1 MSGIPLFLWV
11 DEKKVTLIFQLCV
24 LWYFLAGRRYEQSE
38 QGQDCFGSAVCVLL
52 LLSAC
57 QVGRRYQ
64 VSACARVLIVSSW
77 CLFLPEMRSSVLQWN
92 PGQYISVSWEDFGV
106 HAVLP
111 AASLSLCFPW
121 IPWDS
126 SRVRM
131 SPYLKRSQCCWAKA
145 LVFLPLPGV
154 CTHEPSS
161 FPSSLS

>member
-64 VSACARVLIVSSW
+64 VSACARVLIVSS
-77 CLFLPEMRSSVLQWN
+77 
-92 PGQYISVSWEDFGV
+92 
-106 HAVLP
+106 
-111 AASLSLCFPW
+111 
-121 IPWDS
+121 
-126 SRVRM
+126 
-131 SPYLKRSQCCWAKA
+131 
-145 LVFLPLPGV
+145 
-154 CTHEPSS
+154 
-161 FPSSLS
+161 